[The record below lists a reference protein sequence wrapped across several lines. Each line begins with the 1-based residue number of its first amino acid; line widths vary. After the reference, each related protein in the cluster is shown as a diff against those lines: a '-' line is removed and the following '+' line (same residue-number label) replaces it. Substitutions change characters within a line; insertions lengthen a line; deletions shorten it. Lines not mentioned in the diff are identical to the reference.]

1 MRLFSELTAAS
12 LALFC
17 LLAPAY
23 ATPISSDPG
32 GGGVGGNA
40 ASAPGPSSDYPWV
53 GTVDDT
59 NTGTGNKSTTVP
71 TISWTARGGL
81 QVDLTLYH
89 NSETNFP
96 SPFGYK
102 WLLFYESQVAAD
114 SSGNIGITWGDGRK
128 YKFGNASGVY
138 TPPPGIHEKLIV
150 NGSNPVASYDI
161 IEKDQTKYHF
171 ANYGGTYVLNTIT
184 DENGNQITVNN
195 SSNGG
200 LISITDSS
208 NRTVTF
214 GYNGPTAGTY
224 NTMTD
229 PLGHVVSLSYDA
241 SRNLSQVTYPTLNGT
256 SYRVTLGYDANHN
269 ITSIQ
274 DKRGNTSTFSYNSAD
289 NSLAWAKDNLSNQTI
304 FTYGSPYSYD
314 TTITDANGHNT
325 IHAYTNGRLSQISDA
340 LGYNEYYTY
349 DSDNNVTQKQD
360 RRGYSWS
367 ATYDG
372 MGNVLTATPP
382 GGSASVMTYNAHN
395 RLLTAKLPS
404 GRSVAI
410 TYDGLDN
417 LTQVQQKDASGNV
430 KATTTCAIGS
440 YGLVAS
446 KTDANGHK
454 TLYTY
459 DYNGDLQSMTT
470 PLGHETKWV
479 YDILGFQTERI
490 DAMGRPTTYTPDA
503 WERLVTTTYPDST
516 THTFAYDPNGNLT
529 NWADAVTGS
538 WFRAYD
544 ADNRMTSEYNGSTR
558 LVSHAYDAAG
568 QKGLR
573 SSTTDYYGRVISY
586 AYSAR
591 NELAG
596 VSEAAGTETYA
607 YDPDGHQT
615 HRYLPNGLRTDQ
627 YYNPDGTLDSYY
639 NWDGAGTIYQ
649 SYGYGYNA
657 DHQMTGYNAGTSNN
671 VHVTAN
677 PTNDAYGYD
686 SLGHLTSETRTGSYP
701 YAKTYTVDGVG
712 NRTYMNENG
721 AVNTLFYDADDALQ
735 GSRESAIAYT
745 YNANGDQVTSTLNGQ
760 VTTYAYDYDD
770 QLVRLTKPGS
780 AVTFTYDGLGRQC
793 QRVVNGVYDNSYY
806 DDGGQMLFEAGASG
820 ELAAYTWGNG
830 LVRRTGEYPLT
841 DGQGTTKLETN
852 SSQAVTSTQET
863 EAFGRSIGGTGSPVS
878 PYGYHGAEGY
888 RSDGDGPAGLE
899 PYQKVGARYYDA
911 TFGRFITRDT
921 ELSQAPYA
929 YCDGD
934 PVNFSDPTG
943 HHKKKGPPKPGQ
955 GNSAPPSG
963 PGGAGGEKP
972 GQGLI
977 EGGDNVAAAG
987 AVVGGV
993 GLGIQKAGPAGGAVG
1008 GTIVEIGVG
1017 IAAVGGGMHLL
1028 GVALN
1033 NGLNLFGPSH
1043 SEPYAPKP
1051 PTNSLGQLL
1060 LE

>member
-1 MRLFSELTAAS
+1 
-12 LALFC
+12 
-17 LLAPAY
+17 
-23 ATPISSDPG
+23 
-32 GGGVGGNA
+32 
-40 ASAPGPSSDYPWV
+40 
-53 GTVDDT
+53 
-59 NTGTGNKSTTVP
+59 
-71 TISWTARGGL
+71 
-81 QVDLTLYH
+81 
-89 NSETNFP
+89 
-96 SPFGYK
+96 
-102 WLLFYESQVAAD
+102 
-114 SSGNIGITWGDGRK
+114 
-128 YKFGNASGVY
+128 
-138 TPPPGIHEKLIV
+138 
-150 NGSNPVASYDI
+150 
-161 IEKDQTKYHF
+161 
-171 ANYGGTYVLNTIT
+171 
-184 DENGNQITVNN
+184 
-195 SSNGG
+195 
-200 LISITDSS
+200 
-208 NRTVTF
+208 
-214 GYNGPTAGTY
+214 
-224 NTMTD
+224 
-229 PLGHVVSLSYDA
+229 
-241 SRNLSQVTYPTLNGT
+241 
-256 SYRVTLGYDANHN
+256 
-269 ITSIQ
+269 
-274 DKRGNTSTFSYNSAD
+274 
-289 NSLAWAKDNLSNQTI
+289 
-304 FTYGSPYSYD
+304 
-314 TTITDANGHNT
+314 
-325 IHAYTNGRLSQISDA
+325 
-340 LGYNEYYTY
+340 
-349 DSDNNVTQKQD
+349 
-360 RRGYSWS
+360 
-367 ATYDG
+367 

-417 LTQVQQKDASGNV
+417 PIQLQQKDAGGNV
-430 KATTTCAIGS
+430 KATTTETIGS
-440 YGLVAS
+440 YGLVS
-446 KTDANGHK
+446 DKTDANGHK

-921 ELSQAPYA
+921 DLSQPAYA

-934 PVNFSDPTG
+934 PVNNSDPTG
-943 HHKKKGPPKPGQ
+943 HWVINIAHPGVSTINGPAGT
-955 GNSAPPSG
+955 GSG
-963 PGGAGGEKP
+963 LAVSGGSSSDPGGSTSGSVGTPTGGSGTIQTGSGTVTVTGSGQSVSGTYTSGDHSVTGVVTGGNLASVSEKETIAL
-972 GQGLI
+972 GGYLDATVSGNFNLGSGL
-977 EGGDNVAAAG
+977 
-987 AVVGGV
+987 AVETV
-993 GLGIQKAGPAGGAVG
+993 GLGYSRHGVTIGASTNG
-1008 GTIVEIGVG
+1008 AT
-1017 IAAVGGGMHLL
+1017 GMLSVHYN
-1028 GVALN
+1028 AS
-1033 NGLNLFGPSH
+1033 F
-1043 SEPYAPKP
+1043 
-1051 PTNSLGQLL
+1051 
-1060 LE
+1060 